1 MLNLPWIILVEL
13 TMTPLIIWIIWF
25 IRKMSDKITLKSFAL
40 SVFLVTMMASM
51 LDSLAYYVV
60 AQKTFLDLIV
70 AVNINMFSMSLVI
83 IYLLWI
89 ASVKHSVSMT
99 RAMSLSFALL
109 LAWNEVSMAL
119 LLRVL
124 GFHIQSLT
132 SFQNYLDLFG
142 LAVTNYLFLIP
153 MIVEMAFFILTS
165 MKSGIMKRTALAL
178 LLMQVADPAVIGN
191 STLVIPLLV
200 AYSVIM
206 ILALYYVFSYVYRKV
221 DEISAPEKNAVMWYV
236 VVIGVSTVGLFQPA
250 IISYQFGVAWSTFG
264 ISMIAAMALYFEI
277 VLGRF
282 SPQTSLH

>member
-1 MLNLPWIILVEL
+1 
-13 TMTPLIIWIIWF
+13 
-25 IRKMSDKITLKSFAL
+25 MSDKITLKSFAL